1 MNIESVGGPS
11 QSKESLA
18 DIPTFVKSNDDPQRE
33 REREREREMEEEQWY
48 ILTMMQED
56 KRYSVDDHAS

>member
-1 MNIESVGGPS
+1 MNVESIGGPS

-18 DIPTFVKSNDDPQRE
+18 DIPTFVKSNGDPQRD
-33 REREREREMEEEQWY
+33 RQREREMEEEQWY

>member
-18 DIPTFVKSNDDPQRE
+18 DIPTFVKSNGDPQRD
-33 REREREREMEEEQWY
+33 REILTMMQWY
-48 ILTMMQED
+48 ILTMMLGD
-56 KRYSVDDHAS
+56 KRDSVDDLAS

>member
-18 DIPTFVKSNDDPQRE
+18 DIPTFVKSNGDPQRD
-33 REREREREMEEEQWY
+33 REIPTMMQWY
-48 ILTMMQED
+48 ILTMMLGD
-56 KRYSVDDHAS
+56 KRDSVDDLAS